1 MLHRVKLTY
10 PLWLEYIAIIGLVVV
25 IIIGFLE
32 KDKGEDSFQVK
43 GVYFRKKYLVFPIV
57 FMMLGF
63 CVSSIVYSRIYTPIV
78 QKELG
83 LINEYEAIY
92 FRHAKVIKATGP
104 IKRRTYSSV
113 LIQFLDG
120 TESKVICDVNED
132 EIEVGQV
139 YEAYFSSDLY
149 TLLHFEK
156 LPEKTYISNV
166 EEVQKKDLELLEQYK
181 KARTFYQKNMALCV
195 IGFGMVGVVIVGIT
209 SVQKTLKEK
218 RRKHTRRN
226 VQK

>member
-32 KDKGEDSFQVK
+32 KDKGEDSFQIK
-43 GVYFRKKYLVFPIV
+43 GIYFRKKYLVFPII

-63 CVSSIVYSRIYTPIV
+63 CVSFIVYPRIYTPIV

-92 FRHAKVIKATGP
+92 FRHVKVIKATGSV
-104 IKRRTYSSV
+104 KSRTYSSV

-120 TESKVICDVNED
+120 TESKVNCSVRRK

-156 LPEKTYISNV
+156 LPEEAYIPNV

-181 KARTFYQKNMALCV
+181 KARTFYQKNMALCI